1 MGRKLLF
8 DTSQRLHWTT
18 FFTVDAVA
26 KPRQVSEEA
35 CFMPFQTP
43 ARATTTQIKV
53 I

>member
-8 DTSQRLHWTT
+8 DTSQRLHWTK
-18 FFTVDAVA
+18 FFTVGAVP